1 MEKLIMYT
9 SITCPKCEVL
19 KKKLKAKD
27 IDFIEINSLKE
38 LKSKG
43 IKSVPVLQSGN
54 DIMNYTEAIKFVNLI

>member
-54 DIMNYTEAIKFVNLI
+54 DKMNYTEAIKFVNLI